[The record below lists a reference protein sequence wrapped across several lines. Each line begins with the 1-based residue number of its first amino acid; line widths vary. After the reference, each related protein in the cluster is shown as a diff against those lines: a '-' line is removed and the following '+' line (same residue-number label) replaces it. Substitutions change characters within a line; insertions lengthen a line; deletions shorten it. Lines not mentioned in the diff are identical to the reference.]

1 MITFKSL
8 LQRFAF
14 ALLALLWIKAPVHA
28 QISVQSGAQNAWNY
42 TGTFAVYPTPSAEHR
57 CVVATFDGVY
67 VGAYNF
73 NTGYWNIEK
82 YDNAGA
88 FVMRFP
94 KNFSYITGLAANVSG
109 DTIYGFDGAL
119 GMGFAFS
126 PTGAQK
132 FQFGSGTGS
141 NAPGYFNG
149 TYDGAVYHAIAV
161 NSQGKIYAVDKNNY
175 RIQIFNQNGT
185 YSGSFGS
192 NGTLPGQF
200 SNVPANIAVG
210 PNDEVFVIDWNQ
222 TLTKFSPTGEFIA
235 KAPSTD
241 FYWWNRTF
249 TVSRDGQLM
258 VGIYANEP
266 WAILV
271 DTNTMKSDK
280 WSADQFIDS
289 SRAGAAYFHNAFSR
303 NNSAGCEG
311 AAFDP
316 AGNLWVTSY
325 NSVTPNAYSLE
336 RFERRM
342 RFDNYKP
349 TKPDL
354 LPSIVSA
361 LQQPG
366 GQTVDI
372 SYKVDTGAL
381 TGGILSGG
389 SMVLSGGSLSNGTLV
404 GGTLTGGVLLPGTIQ
419 SGTVTTA
426 LIGWLNGVK
435 NWSHLVVPSVNSGT
449 LAPSG
454 AYFWSDMYDPATRI
468 DSRPPVSDNIQQ
480 AAVDGLGNVYVTTDY
495 CVRKIAPSGEASLFA
510 GGVWSSGYTDAVGAT
525 ARFGDPRG
533 ICADSQG
540 NVYVADVSGR
550 VIRKINSAGVV
561 STLAG
566 SWGGY
571 DRIDGI
577 GSSARF
583 RSPLYLA
590 CDANDNI
597 YVSESNTGYG
607 GYIRKVTSSGS
618 VTTVASSIDPRG
630 IAVDAAGTI
639 YAADYNGH
647 KILKIVPDGT
657 STGVKTTFA
666 GSGSASHVDGTGISA
681 SFYYPLGLTIDGS
694 GNLFVTENDNV
705 VRKITPAGV
714 VTTIGQTNSY
724 VNNICADSVGNLY
737 VAETSTQQGIG
748 RMVRKG
754 APSVSSSAGIIAAE
768 GVLGAGIQT
777 GTVNTVSWDVAKD
790 LPGLNFANLSFEVL
804 AKDDR
809 PEIGA
814 HFVTIPGDAFSN
826 SDLNVSNNPVSE
838 ASLSDLWAWLLANR
852 DPRIAISGNTVIF
865 TQAGLDYV
873 ADATHIYDA
882 SDSDKT
888 TKVVHTGGTG
898 GADGGWSYTSSY
910 WGTTTNRGRAFACK
924 LLNYRPI
931 TASELTRANSGRFN
945 LPTPATH
952 FSVVNLNP

>member
-1 MITFKSL
+1 MITIKSL

-14 ALLALLWIKAPVHA
+14 ALFALLWISIPVQG

-42 TGTFAVYPTPSAEHR
+42 TGTYAAYPLPSSDHR
-57 CVVATFDGVY
+57 CVAATLDGVY
-67 VGAYNF
+67 VGAYYPS
-73 NTGYWNIEK
+73 TGLWYIEK
-82 YDNAGA
+82 YDSAGT
-88 FVMRFP
+88 FVMKFP
-94 KNFSYITGLAANVSG
+94 KSFSYITGLAANASG

-119 GMGFAFS
+119 GMGYAFTQ
-126 PTGAQK
+126 TGSQK
-132 FQFGSGTGS
+132 FQFGSGYGS
-141 NAPGYFNG
+141 SAPGYFNG
-149 TYDGAVYHAIAV
+149 TYDGVIFHAIAV
-161 NSQGKIYAVDKNNY
+161 NSQGKIYATDRSNY
-175 RIQIFNQNGT
+175 RVQIFNANGT

-192 NGTLPGQF
+192 YGSLPGQF
-200 SNVPANIAVG
+200 ANSPYNIAVG
-210 PNDEVFVIDWNQ
+210 PNDEVLVIDGNA
-222 TLTKFSPTGEFIA
+222 TVSKFSPSGEYIS

-249 TVSRDGQLM
+249 TVSPDGQLM

-266 WAILV
+266 WAVLV

-280 WSADQFIDS
+280 WTQDQFIDS
-289 SRAGAAYFHNAFSR
+289 SRSGAAYFNNAVSR
-303 NNSAGCEG
+303 DNYTGCHG

-325 NSVTPNAYSLE
+325 NSVTPSGYSLE

-366 GQTVDI
+366 SQTVDI
-372 SYKVDTGAL
+372 SYRVDMGSL

-389 SMVLSGGSLSNGTLV
+389 SAMLSGGSLVNGTLV
-404 GGTLTGGVLLPGTIQ
+404 GGTLTGGVVVSGTIG
-419 SGTVTTA
+419 SGTVRTA
-426 LIGWLNGVK
+426 LVGWLNGVK
-435 NWSHLVVPSVNSGT
+435 NWSHFVAPSVAGGSLSAT
-449 LAPSG
+449 G

-468 DSRPPVSDNIQQ
+468 DNRPPVCDNIQQ
-480 AAVDGLGNVYVTTDY
+480 AAVDNLGNVYVTTDY
-495 CVRKIAPSGEASLFA
+495 CVRKITPSGDASLFA
-510 GGVWSSGYTDAVGAT
+510 GAVWSSSYTDATGAT
-525 ARFGDPRG
+525 ARFGDPKG

-540 NVYVADVSGR
+540 NVYVAEYSGR
-550 VIRKINSAGVV
+550 VIRKITPAGVV

-571 DRIDGI
+571 DRVDGV

-583 RSPLYLA
+583 RTPQYLA
-590 CDANDNI
+590 CDSSDNI
-597 YVSESNTGYG
+597 YVSEWEYG
-607 GYIRKVTSSGS
+607 FIRKVTSSGS
-618 VTTVASSIDPRG
+618 VTTVGNTGINPKG
-630 IAVDAAGTI
+630 IAVDAEGSI
-639 YAADYNGH
+639 YVADYYGQ

-657 STGVKTTFA
+657 INGVRTTFA
-666 GSGSASHVDGTGISA
+666 GSGTPSHVDGTGTAA
-681 SFYYPLGLTIDGS
+681 SFYYPSGLAIDAS
-694 GNLFVTENDNV
+694 GNLYVTDSDNF
-705 VRKITPAGV
+705 VRKVTPAGV
-714 VTTIGQTNSY
+714 VTTIGQTNSFVY
-724 VNNICADSVGNLY
+724 NISADAVGNLY
-737 VAETSTQQGIG
+737 VAETSTQAGIG

-754 APSVSSSAGIIAAE
+754 APSSATSPGIYSAE
-768 GVLGAGIQT
+768 GVLGEGIQT
-777 GTVNTVSWDVAKD
+777 GTVNTVSWDVSKD

-804 AKDDR
+804 AKDAR

-814 HFVTIPGDAFSN
+814 HFVTIPGDSGNA

-838 ASLSDLWAWLLANR
+838 ASLSDLWVWLLANR
-852 DPRIAISGNTVIF
+852 DPRIAIVGNTVVF
-865 TQAGLDYV
+865 TQVGLNYV

-888 TKVVHTGGTG
+888 TNVVHTGGSG
-898 GADGGWSYTSSY
+898 GADGGWTSGS
-910 WGTTTNRGRAFACK
+910 WGGTTNRGRAFAYK
-924 LLNYRPI
+924 LLNYRPV
-931 TASELTRANSGRFN
+931 TASEVTRANSGRFN